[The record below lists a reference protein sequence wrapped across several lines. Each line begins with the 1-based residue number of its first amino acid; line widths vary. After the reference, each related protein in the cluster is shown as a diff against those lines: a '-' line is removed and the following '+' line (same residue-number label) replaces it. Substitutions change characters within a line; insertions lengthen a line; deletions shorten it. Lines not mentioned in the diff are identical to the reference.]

1 MTLNP
6 VKVCS
11 LCVGMIECLDDVF
24 TAKPKLVHRDV
35 KPDNFLVRVDPKDG
49 ECTVV
54 LADLGF
60 VQIQDSVSSST
71 SSQQITSSISSTK
84 GDSSGKKK
92 TPQEEEE
99 DISSNCGTLV
109 YNSYETLMEGL
120 QTQSSDGYSLGL
132 SILSL
137 FTCLP
142 PFLGHPGLRGI
153 RDPIQFMAKL
163 SQLMK
168 AGMTPKIS
176 SSPLFKTLL
185 TIDDG
190 KYEPVHKVLNEV
202 FTGLTLLDVDKR
214 MSVHEA
220 RVKVQCIKPF

>member
-1 MTLNP
+1 
-6 VKVCS
+6 
-11 LCVGMIECLDDVF
+11 
-24 TAKPKLVHRDV
+24 
-35 KPDNFLVRVDPKDG
+35 
-49 ECTVV
+49 
-54 LADLGF
+54 
-60 VQIQDSVSSST
+60 
-71 SSQQITSSISSTK
+71 
-84 GDSSGKKK
+84 
-92 TPQEEEE
+92 PQEGEE
-99 DISSNCGTLV
+99 DDDGSNCGTLV

-153 RDPIQFMAKL
+153 IDTIQFMAKL

-168 AGMTPKIS
+168 AGMTPKLS

-185 TIDDG
+185 TIEDG
-190 KYEPVHKVLNEV
+190 KYEPVHKIFDEV

-220 RVKVQCIKPF
+220 RVKVQCIKPFLPTIGEDYDCPSIEAIIREQRKKYGGSVGTIEGMRCSVAGVEHEEGWDQSQ